1 MFGNWRKALS
11 VYFDR
16 RMLVMVL
23 LGFSSGFPLLLV
35 FGTLNLWLKDSGVRW
50 R

>member
-23 LGFSSGFPLLLV
+23 LIVETFRLLLPA
-35 FGTLNLWLKDSGVRW
+35 FRW